1 MQMIRFAALVRVSTE
16 KQEKRGE
23 SLNTQTTQII
33 DTVKTLGVIPE
44 HCWYKGQEH
53 GTADFE
59 RKILDKL
66 LEDSGKDLFD
76 AVVVVDPSRW
86 SRDNRKSKEGLEILR
101 QNGIRFFVGSTEFD
115 LFDPTQ
121 NLFLGMSAEINEFEA
136 KLRNKKSIESRIHR
150 AKRGIP
156 CAGKLPFGRTWSE
169 KEGWGVDDEK
179 KRTIEQ
185 AAARYLAGESVMDIA
200 LSIGMNASGLYRILK
215 DRSSTKWEIHFKK
228 PDLKIDEP
236 VEFTIPHLLEE
247 ETIHAIRERGQAN
260 KTYNHGEL
268 KNRYL
273 LSRMIFCPT
282 CGRALTG
289 SVNHSGKKYYA
300 HSKSKALTRCSE
312 YKHIPADII
321 EPAVLLLLA
330 RSFGDKDLVKKA
342 IEAAAP
348 DLDRVETLRKEQT
361 DNENRLKELG
371 QQLNRLVEKAAK
383 GILSDGDIS
392 GYRQRIEES
401 EKAIHERQ
409 AVIAGEIA
417 AIPGADKIKK
427 LGMFTGKI
435 ARGHSKDNPKW
446 ILKKSYEYQKELLR
460 SAFAGKDP
468 QGHRYGVWIKY
479 NEKTKKFD
487 FEIRGI
493 LGSELMATPL
503 DTWTI
508 AELFKLD
515 PDYQDVEAEAEKIL
529 EGITKSTMH

>member
-66 LEDSGKDLFD
+66 LEDSGKGLFD

-215 DRSSTKWEIHFKK
+215 DRSSTKWEIHFRK
-228 PDLKIDEP
+228 PDLKIDETVP
-236 VEFTIPHLLEE
+236 FTIPHLLEE
-247 ETIHAIRERGQAN
+247 ETILSIRERGQAN

-289 SVNHSGKKYYA
+289 IINHSGKKYYA

-312 YKHIPADII
+312 YKHIPADVI

-330 RSFGDKDLVKKA
+330 QVLGTGIWSRKLSRR
-342 IEAAAP
+342 P
-348 DLDRVETLRKEQT
+348 LRIR
-361 DNENRLKELG
+361 N
-371 QQLNRLVEKAAK
+371 V
-383 GILSDGDIS
+383 
-392 GYRQRIEES
+392 
-401 EKAIHERQ
+401 
-409 AVIAGEIA
+409 
-417 AIPGADKIKK
+417 
-427 LGMFTGKI
+427 
-435 ARGHSKDNPKW
+435 
-446 ILKKSYEYQKELLR
+446 LR
-460 SAFAGKDP
+460 P
-468 QGHRYGVWIKY
+468 
-479 NEKTKKFD
+479 
-487 FEIRGI
+487 
-493 LGSELMATPL
+493 
-503 DTWTI
+503 
-508 AELFKLD
+508 
-515 PDYQDVEAEAEKIL
+515 
-529 EGITKSTMH
+529 